1 MSKPTHLFF
10 DSSTNVSLTQLNNKC
25 GGKLYIV
32 ATPIGNMGDITLR
45 AIETLKNVDLILCED
60 TRETKKILNKY
71 NINKPTMSY
80 HAQSKLAK
88 TDKIFELLRDGK
100 DLALV
105 SDAGTPGI
113 SDPGAM
119 LVSLIKENLRH
130 GVDVIPIPG
139 ASAIIAALSASGL
152 PTHEFTFLGFL
163 PHKKGRETLF
173 KEIAASKRTMV
184 FYESPHRIL
193 KTLESLAKFCP
204 DKKVCIARELTKIYE
219 EFKTGTASEL
229 LEYLNQN
236 PVKQKGEFTVLVS

>member
-1 MSKPTHLFF
+1 MSR
-10 DSSTNVSLTQLNNKC
+10 
-25 GGKLYIV
+25 LYIV
-32 ATPIGNMGDITLR
+32 ATPIGNLGDITFR
-45 AIETLKNVDLILCED
+45 AIETLKSVDVILCED

-71 NINKPTMSY
+71 SINTPTLSY
-80 HAQSKLAK
+80 HTHSKLAK
-88 TDKIFELLRDGK
+88 TDKIFELLKESK

-119 LVSLIKENLRH
+119 LISKLKEEMPE
-130 GVDVIPIPG
+130 VEIIPIPG
-139 ASAIIAALSASGL
+139 ATALIAALSASGL

-173 KEIAASKRTMV
+173 KEIAASERTMV

-193 KTLESLAKFCP
+193 KTLESLVKFCP

-219 EFKTGTASEL
+219 EIKTGMPAEL
-229 LEYLNQN
+229 LEYLKQN
-236 PVKQKGEFTVLVS
+236 PIKQKGEFTVLVSN

>member
-1 MSKPTHLFF
+1 MSKFY
-10 DSSTNVSLTQLNNKC
+10 V
-25 GGKLYIV
+25 V

-60 TRETKKILNKY
+60 TRETKKILDKHE
-71 NINKPTMSY
+71 INKPTMSY

-88 TDKIFELLRDGK
+88 TDKIFELLEEGK

-119 LVSLIKENLRH
+119 LISQIRNTARQGLAVE
-130 GVDVIPIPG
+130 VIPVPG
-139 ASAIIAALSASGL
+139 VSAVITALSASGL

-173 KEIAASKRTMV
+173 KEIAAAERTMV

-193 KTLESLAKFCP
+193 KTLESLTKFCP
-204 DKKVCIARELTKIYE
+204 TKKVCIARELTKIYE
-219 EFKTGTASEL
+219 EFKTGTPAEV
-229 LEYLNQN
+229 LEYLEKNKE
-236 PVKQKGEFTVLVS
+236 KQRGEFTVLVSN

>member
-1 MSKPTHLFF
+1 MSKF
-10 DSSTNVSLTQLNNKC
+10 
-25 GGKLYIV
+25 YIV
-32 ATPIGNMGDITLR
+32 ATPIGNLGDITLR
-45 AIETLKNVDLILCED
+45 AIDTLKNVDLILCED
-60 TRETKKILNKY
+60 TRVTKKLLDKY
-71 NINKPTMSY
+71 EVKKPTMSY

-88 TDKIFELLRDGK
+88 IDKIFALLEEGK

-119 LVSLIKENLRH
+119 LVFKIKEKFTSDE
-130 GVDVIPIPG
+130 VAVIPIPG
-139 ASAIIAALSASGL
+139 ATAVITALTGSGL

-173 KEIAASKRTMV
+173 KEIAESKRTMA

-193 KTLESLAKFCP
+193 KTLESLIKFCP

-219 EFKTGTASEL
+219 ELKTGTAEEL
-229 LEYLNQN
+229 LEYLKTN
-236 PVKQKGEFTVLVS
+236 PVKQKGEFVVLVS

>member
-1 MSKPTHLFF
+1 MSKFY
-10 DSSTNVSLTQLNNKC
+10 V
-25 GGKLYIV
+25 V
-32 ATPIGNMGDITLR
+32 ATPIGNLGDITMR
-45 AIETLKNVDLILCED
+45 AIETLNNVDLILCED
-60 TRETKKILNKY
+60 TRVTKKLLDKY
-71 NINKPTMSY
+71 DIKKPTMSY

-88 TDKIFELLRDGK
+88 TGKIFELLKEGK

-119 LVSLIKENLRH
+119 LVSEIKKHLSY

-139 ASAIIAALSASGL
+139 ASAVITALSASGL

-173 KEIAASKRTMV
+173 KEIALAKRTYA

-204 DKKVCIARELTKIYE
+204 DKKICIARELTKIYE

-229 LEYLNQN
+229 LEYLKTN
-236 PVKQKGEFTVLVS
+236 PVKQKGEFTVIVA

>member
-1 MSKPTHLFF
+1 MSKFY
-10 DSSTNVSLTQLNNKC
+10 V
-25 GGKLYIV
+25 V

-60 TRETKKILNKY
+60 TRETKKILDKHG
-71 NINKPTMSY
+71 INKPTMSY
-80 HAQSKLAK
+80 HAQSKLSK
-88 TDKIFELLRDGK
+88 TDKIFELLEEGK

-119 LVSLIKENLRH
+119 LISKIKETYQS
-130 GVDVIPIPG
+130 GEVQVVPIPG
-139 ASAIIAALSASGL
+139 ASAVITALSASGL

-173 KEIAASKRTMV
+173 KEISLSKRTTV

-204 DKKVCIARELTKIYE
+204 EKKVCIARELTKIYE
-219 EFKTGTASEL
+219 EFKTGTPAEV
-229 LEYLNQN
+229 LEYLEKNKE
-236 PVKQKGEFTVLVS
+236 KQRGEFTVLVSN